1 MLKFSEDL
9 LYACMHPSVVP
20 PPPKMIYWL
29 CNDLIVHAR
38 VGSWQQLRAES
49 GCTQKHQ
56 RDKLLNV
63 RRGKAYQGQGVYL
76 VNVPV
81 ILVTAV
87 SGKVLIV
94 MSIFLALAHKAI
106 LSWCHLKLSHLAPRK
121 RRL

>member
-1 MLKFSEDL
+1 
-9 LYACMHPSVVP
+9 
-20 PPPKMIYWL
+20 MIYRL
-29 CNDLIVHAR
+29 CNGLIVYAR
-38 VGSWQQLRAES
+38 VGSWQQLGAES

-87 SGKVLIV
+87 FRKVLIV
-94 MSIFLALAHKAI
+94 MLIFLALAHKAI
-106 LSWCHLKLSHLAPRK
+106 LSWCRLKPTHLAPRK

>member
-1 MLKFSEDL
+1 
-9 LYACMHPSVVP
+9 
-20 PPPKMIYWL
+20 MIYWL

-38 VGSWQQLRAES
+38 VGSWQQLGAES

-63 RRGKAYQGQGVYL
+63 QRGKAYQDQGVYL

-87 SGKVLIV
+87 SGKILIV
-94 MSIFLALAHKAI
+94 ISGI
-106 LSWCHLKLSHLAPRK
+106 LRPGARATYVY
-121 RRL
+121 RR